1 MNTVFK
7 CNQFLKL
14 FTIATRKLKKPI
26 YLSMLHQNN
35 IIINY
40 NQCHMIIKKFVYDFI
55 KLLKSDNLFLNS
67 LLIFQ
72 FKNY

>member
-1 MNTVFK
+1 MVFK
-7 CNQFLKL
+7 CNEFLKL

-40 NQCHMIIKKFVYDFI
+40 NQCHMIIKKFVYDF
-55 KLLKSDNLFLNS
+55 KKYEDLFLNS

>member
-1 MNTVFK
+1 
-7 CNQFLKL
+7 
-14 FTIATRKLKKPI
+14 
-26 YLSMLHQNN
+26 MLHQNN

-67 LLIFQ
+67 LLTLSTNENEKAYRRIVYIRFSNQ
-72 FKNY
+72 SNESVK